1 MRMLLLFFL
10 SFFANTYEFKSYE
23 AKFQFEARGFSFP
36 LDRYFTVK
44 EGSINT
50 RIKMNVFFSR
60 YSIDSDFYIDGRS
73 VISKKTSVKNP
84 FRDDPKK
91 FSLLFNG
98 RNINSEELG
107 TFTAETDVL
116 EQLASD
122 VQVRLN
128 AINGINQ
135 YSLDIFDNA
144 KGKVIQKNYK
154 LTSEE
159 EINTPFGPVKTLVI
173 EATASEVGP
182 IIYYI
187 APELD
192 YLIIQS
198 MAILKNGEK
207 RILSLKEK
215 PKFLE
220 E

>member
-50 RIKMNVFFSR
+50 RIKMNIFFSR

-144 KGKVIQKNYK
+144 KGKVIQKIISSLLKKK
-154 LTSEE
+154 LIHLSDLLRLLLLRQLL
-159 EINTPFGPVKTLVI
+159 VKL
-173 EATASEVGP
+173 G
-182 IIYYI
+182 
-187 APELD
+187 
-192 YLIIQS
+192 Q
-198 MAILKNGEK
+198 
-207 RILSLKEK
+207 
-215 PKFLE
+215 
-220 E
+220 